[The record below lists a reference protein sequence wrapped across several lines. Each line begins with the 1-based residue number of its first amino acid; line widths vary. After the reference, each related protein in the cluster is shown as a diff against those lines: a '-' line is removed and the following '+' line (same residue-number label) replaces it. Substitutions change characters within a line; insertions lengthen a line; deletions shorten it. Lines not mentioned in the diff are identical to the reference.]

1 LLNNPSLGWGYF
13 FVFLVN
19 NKRSCIILIPIFNAY
34 YKNLKILRNTTY
46 LIVFFIAFASCKKD
60 HSVLGVD
67 VQPENDG
74 LNASFC
80 DTAIVSGYSLKNDS
94 IPSYN
99 DNLKYLG
106 SNQDPTFG
114 RMDVGLCLNANI
126 PNGVTGTS
134 FGDDANLVSAE
145 IVLAVYSLN
154 FVGDQNTPL
163 TYSVF
168 ALDSSLNTSRLYY
181 SNNTKLHNPNSLL
194 GTYTGTYTAL
204 DGKLVL
210 RIPID
215 KNFARSILN
224 NPQYLVD
231 NATFL
236 NYYKGFY
243 ISASGSN
250 LNPVSAQGVITKF
263 NLEDAI
269 SGFYLHYQKGT
280 PSATKQDIDFKFNFS
295 GSSAVRFNT
304 VKYQPNQGGN
314 YILSQQLQGNTN
326 LGTQNLFLKGLG
338 GTKLN
343 LELPF
348 LNYLKSYSDTVPIAI
363 NRAEFIFNVDPSFLA
378 AVGNGIYFTPPK
390 LALLPL
396 DSAGKET
403 FSMDQL
409 TIIDFGKY
417 GGNYDEVNNRYVFNL
432 ARHVQAILN
441 GKRKYYGF
449 RLVVADPSGALAVR
463 RDNYAERVV
472 LAGNNHPNAALRPKF
487 NLSFIKF
494 KND

>member
-1 LLNNPSLGWGYF
+1 M
-13 FVFLVN
+13 
-19 NKRSCIILIPIFNAY
+19 
-34 YKNLKILRNTTY
+34 KILKNTTL
-46 LIVFFIAFASCKKD
+46 LITFLIAFASCKKD

-74 LNASFC
+74 LNASYC
-80 DTAIVSGYSLKNDS
+80 DTAILSGYTLRYDS

-154 FVGDQNTPL
+154 YVGDQSTPL

-181 SNNTKLHNPNSLL
+181 SNNTKLHNPNSLV

-204 DGKLVL
+204 GGKLVL

-215 KNFARSILN
+215 NNFAKSILN
-224 NPQYLVD
+224 NPQYLAD

-243 ISASGSN
+243 ITASGSN

-269 SGFYLHYQKGT
+269 SGFYLHYQRGT
-280 PSATKQDIDFKFNFS
+280 PPSTKQDIDFKFNFS
-295 GSSAVRFNT
+295 GSNAVRFNT
-304 VKYQPNQGGN
+304 VKYQSNQGGN
-314 YILSQQLQGNTN
+314 YILNQQLQGNTS

-343 LELPF
+343 LQLPF
-348 LNYLKSYSDTVPIAI
+348 LNYLKNYNDTVPIAI
-363 NRAEFIFNVDPSFLA
+363 NRAEFIFNVDPTFLA
-378 AVGNGIYFTPPK
+378 AVGNGVYFTPPK

-396 DSAGKET
+396 DSLGKEA

-409 TIIDFGKY
+409 TSTDFAKY
-417 GGNYDEVNNRYVFNL
+417 GGTYDETNNRYVFNL
-432 ARHVQAILN
+432 ARHVQGILT
-441 GKRKYYGF
+441 GKRKNYGF
-449 RLVVADPSGALAVR
+449 RLVIADPSGALAIR

-472 LAGNNHPNAALRPKF
+472 LVGSNNPNSALRPKF
-487 NLSFIKF
+487 NLSFIKYQH
-494 KND
+494 D